1 MAGILFVLGFVPK
14 LYCCV
19 MLICDLV
26 GGGVGGFDM
35 VCGQGGYFLHSLR
48 GDDLI
53 FWSNGLFFTFVWY
66 TLLLW
71 YYD

>member
-26 GGGVGGFDM
+26 GGGGVGGFDM

-53 FWSNGLFFTFVWY
+53 F
-66 TLLLW
+66 
-71 YYD
+71 